1 MPDPLAR
8 AALRFLCSAES
19 GVCGV
24 TTDNQ
29 SDCSDG
35 QTKGSWSL
43 GLPHRQSWLQAAAE
57 CLQLCSSCD
66 RCHHISVSRNF
77 ADCSWYS
84 ACNTSAL
91 LKLGNHRSGRM
102 TPRLRALVASAT
114 AEEHPEST
122 PTIAPTSPRCDHS
135 QRPLWNGDGSR
146 QLPCVA
152 CPIDEHAPFLR
163 VIVTHAANH
172 RRVRDLL
179 ARDAGLPTLVFSDS
193 DAGEPGFTRLEPHAS
208 NCSYADRNSIH
219 GRGREC
225 AKHWMG
231 NNRGDALFLP
241 AVLAAKVAC
250 AGRFDWLLVG
260 DDDTHF
266 CRLKLHSLL
275 RPHVPTTPWYF
286 GGRLDCAGEHCLVN
300 ATPTPRRASALA
312 ACPAL
317 VGGPPRRIR
326 LGAFDRSLD
335 VSLVRGDCP
344 ELHADAYQRPWAYGG
359 LGHVLSAG
367 LLQRASTAWLQRCI
381 DRLVFGGCDMRV
393 SWCFGML
400 GFPPALL
407 GGAAYRDSDGV
418 VGWSRYSSHRSASP
432 TCSPLE
438 PIMSRDE
445 AEAPRECQRGGR
457 SVRASLI

>member
-1 MPDPLAR
+1 M
-8 AALRFLCSAES
+8 
-19 GVCGV
+19 
-24 TTDNQ
+24 
-29 SDCSDG
+29 
-35 QTKGSWSL
+35 
-43 GLPHRQSWLQAAAE
+43 
-57 CLQLCSSCD
+57 
-66 RCHHISVSRNF
+66 
-77 ADCSWYS
+77 
-84 ACNTSAL
+84 
-91 LKLGNHRSGRM
+91 
-102 TPRLRALVASAT
+102 
-114 AEEHPEST
+114 
-122 PTIAPTSPRCDHS
+122 
-135 QRPLWNGDGSR
+135 
-146 QLPCVA
+146 
-152 CPIDEHAPFLR
+152 
-163 VIVTHAANH
+163 THAANH

-250 AGRFDWLLVG
+250 AAASTGCSSATTIR
-260 DDDTHF
+260 TRSP
-266 CRLKLHSLL
+266 CPPLL
-275 RPHVPTTPWYF
+275 RPHLPTTPWYF
-286 GGRLDCAGEHCLVN
+286 GGRLDCAGEHRVVN
-300 ATPTPRRASALA
+300 ATRRRRASALA

-407 GGAAYRDSDGV
+407 GGAAYRDSYGV

-432 TCSPLE
+432 TCSPL
-438 PIMSRDE
+438 
-445 AEAPRECQRGGR
+445 
-457 SVRASLI
+457 